1 MNGYLLPMQRKASGL
16 QSTVA
21 TIFSVPSLKNRRRAM
36 SNEKARVGDRI
47 KIIKLDDPYVKDY
60 PGRTGTVTDIDSM
73 GQLHGT
79 WGSLAVIPEIDLFEI
94 IKHA

>member
-1 MNGYLLPMQRKASGL
+1 MK
-16 QSTVA
+16 
-21 TIFSVPSLKNRRRAM
+21 
-36 SNEKARVGDRI
+36 NEKARVGDRI
-47 KIIKLDDPYVKDY
+47 KIIRLDDPYVKDY

-79 WGSLAVIPEIDLFEI
+79 WGGLAVIPEVDIYEI